1 MALVIV
7 RIPNE
12 KNSSVVEDPFPEE
25 TTLYLDMI
33 ENKEKKRKLDDT
45 DDFHVENEPL
55 RSGVVSTRG
64 HSPTRHTPPGGHTTS
79 STVPTTTTTTSTTT
93 APTESTWLGETV
105 PPATAAVHH
114 HPTPDAT
121 AAGKHRSDDQENED
135 DLKRELLYRFEILR
149 KSYPF
154 TDIPTFT
161 VHTDYNM
168 MKKQYDFIIRK
179 VHLDSN
185 VDSYKSYL
193 IGGFMVIE
201 FIFSRLGLSMDG
213 FCQQQMFQMSKY
225 EKLLIELGEK
235 SYMPKSSWP
244 VEFRICAMILFN
256 ALLFGFSKLIL
267 QKTGTNLMSMMNE
280 RTEVKPTKKMSGP
293 SMNVI

>member
-12 KNSSVVEDPFPEE
+12 KHASVIEDPFPEE
-25 TTLYLDMI
+25 SNLFLDLL

-45 DDFHVENEPL
+45 DNFKASFENAP
-55 RSGVVSTRG
+55 SVATIHTAAHTST
-64 HSPTRHTPPGGHTTS
+64 HTTAH
-79 STVPTTTTTTSTTT
+79 TTTPS
-93 APTESTWLGETV
+93 ASQESSWLGETV
-105 PPATAAVHH
+105 HRKPAVQQT
-114 HPTPDAT
+114 HPEPSMSGSNRT
-121 AAGKHRSDDQENED
+121 DDQESED

-161 VHTDYNM
+161 VHNDYTV
-168 MKKQYDFIIRK
+168 MKKQYEFIIRK

-193 IGGFMVIE
+193 IGGFMIIE
-201 FIFSRLGLSMDG
+201 FIFTRLGLNMDG
-213 FCQQQMFQMSKY
+213 FCQQQMFQMTKY

-235 SYMPKSSWP
+235 SYMPKSTWP
-244 VEFRICAMILFN
+244 VEVRLCAMIFFN
-256 ALLFGFSKLIL
+256 ALLFGFAKLIL
-267 QKTGTNLMSMMNE
+267 QKTGTNLLSMMND
-280 RTEVKPTKKMSGP
+280 RTDGKPIKKMSGP
-293 SMNVI
+293 SMSGPTMGSA

>member
-12 KNSSVVEDPFPEE
+12 KHADVIKDEFPSESN
-25 TTLYLDMI
+25 LYLELI
-33 ENKEKKRKLDDT
+33 ENKEKKRKFDDS
-45 DDFHVENEPL
+45 DEAYVEQDAAL
-55 RSGVVSTRG
+55 REASGGGGTRTHHSQVNPTGSQSNAAST
-64 HSPTRHTPPGGHTTS
+64 SPRE
-79 STVPTTTTTTSTTT
+79 ST
-93 APTESTWLGETV
+93 TWLGETV
-105 PPATAAVHH
+105 QPAPTHSPP
-114 HPTPDAT
+114 PPPPDAT
-121 AAGKHRSDDQENED
+121 GGVKHRSDDQENED

-154 TDIPTFT
+154 TDIPTFS
-161 VHTDYNM
+161 VHNDYNM
-168 MKKQYDFIIRK
+168 MKKQYDFMIRK

-201 FIFSRLGLSMDG
+201 FIFTRLGLSMDG

-244 VEFRICAMILFN
+244 VELRICAMILFN

-280 RTEVKPTKKMSGP
+280 RTDGKPTKKMSGP
-293 SMNVI
+293 SMSAI

>member
-7 RIPNE
+7 RMPNE
-12 KNSSVVEDPFPEE
+12 KHANVIEDPFPDE
-25 TTLYLDMI
+25 TSLHLELI
-33 ENKEKKRKLDDT
+33 ENKEKKRKFDDT
-45 DDFHVENEPL
+45 FDVKCENDAATRSIVGPRGSPL
-55 RSGVVSTRG
+55 SNNTTAHSIAHSTAHPNSQPERQSEQSWIG
-64 HSPTRHTPPGGHTTS
+64 ETVQQAPAATTS
-79 STVPTTTTTTSTTT
+79 SN
-93 APTESTWLGETV
+93 
-105 PPATAAVHH
+105 HH
-114 HPTPDAT
+114 SDAT
-121 AAGKHRSDDQENED
+121 RRTDDQENED

-161 VHTDYNM
+161 VHNDYSM

-201 FIFSRLGLSMDG
+201 FIFNRLGLNMDG

-244 VEFRICAMILFN
+244 VEVRICAMILFN
-256 ALLFGFSKLIL
+256 ALMFGFAKLIL

-280 RTEVKPTKKMSGP
+280 RTDGKPTKKMSGP
-293 SMNVI
+293 SLGTTL

>member
-1 MALVIV
+1 
-7 RIPNE
+7 
-12 KNSSVVEDPFPEE
+12 
-25 TTLYLDMI
+25 LYLELI
-33 ENKEKKRKLDDT
+33 ENKEKRRRLDD
-45 DDFHVENEPL
+45 DEVVPVDPL
-55 RSGVVSTRG
+55 PSPRSAGGSG
-64 HSPTRHTPPGGHTTS
+64 GSSDPPHHPASPRADHRHPAAPPRE
-79 STVPTTTTTTSTTT
+79 
-93 APTESTWLGETV
+93 ANWLGESVV
-105 PPATAAVHH
+105 PPTTSPPAASEASH
-114 HPTPDAT
+114 
-121 AAGKHRSDDQENED
+121 AGGGMRRTDEQESED

-161 VHTDYNM
+161 VHNDYSM
-168 MKKQYDFIIRK
+168 MKKQYEFLIRK

-201 FIFSRLGLSMDG
+201 FIFTRFGLQMDG

-244 VEFRICAMILFN
+244 VELRLCAMILFN

-267 QKTGTNLMSMMNE
+267 QKTGTNLMNMMNE
-280 RTEVKPTKKMSGP
+280 RSEGKPTKKMSGP
-293 SMNVI
+293 SLGAV

>member
-12 KNSSVVEDPFPEE
+12 KHASVIEDPFPEE
-25 TTLYLDMI
+25 SNLYLDLI
-33 ENKEKKRKLDDT
+33 ENKEKKRKFEDTSDARLDHHASSRT
-45 DDFHVENEPL
+45 VGP
-55 RSGVVSTRG
+55 RCS
-64 HSPTRHTPPGGHTTS
+64 SPPIGAVASPPPNATS
-79 STVPTTTTTTSTTT
+79 
-93 APTESTWLGETV
+93 ESSWIGETV
-105 PPATAAVHH
+105 QQPPHASHASHASHAPHTTASSSNH
-114 HPTPDAT
+114 HPDAQRRT
-121 AAGKHRSDDQENED
+121 EDQENED

-161 VHTDYNM
+161 VHNDYNM

-201 FIFSRLGLSMDG
+201 FIFNRLGLNMDG

-244 VEFRICAMILFN
+244 VEVRICAMILFN
-256 ALLFGFSKLIL
+256 ALLFGFAKLIL

-280 RTEVKPTKKMSGP
+280 RTDGKPIKKMSGP
-293 SMNVI
+293 SMGAL

>member
-12 KNSSVVEDPFPEE
+12 RHSHVVEDPFPTEGN
-25 TTLYLDMI
+25 LYLELI
-33 ENKEKKRKLDDT
+33 ENKEKKRKLDDDECSAAPPERDAARAT
-45 DDFHVENEPL
+45 VQATVHTANTQSNPGSSHSE
-55 RSGVVSTRG
+55 ST
-64 HSPTRHTPPGGHTTS
+64 
-79 STVPTTTTTTSTTT
+79 
-93 APTESTWLGETV
+93 TWLGETV
-105 PPATAAVHH
+105 QHHTPTAHPPD
-114 HPTPDAT
+114 PTTSA
-121 AAGKHRSDDQENED
+121 KHRTDDQESED

-161 VHTDYNM
+161 VHNDYNM

-244 VEFRICAMILFN
+244 VELRLCAMILFN

-267 QKTGTNLMSMMNE
+267 QKTGTNLMSMINE
-280 RTEVKPTKKMSGP
+280 RPDGKQTKKMSGP
-293 SMNVI
+293 TMGAL